1 MKSWYES
8 KAICLG
14 LATIV
19 TAVSRPWPVGAGWQ
33 QAVLAAVG
41 AANILL
47 ANADRQ
53 VGGEVAVPVSA

>member
-33 QAVLAAVG
+33 QAVLAAAGAESIFLRTQTDKSVG
-41 AANILL
+41 K
-47 ANADRQ
+47 
-53 VGGEVAVPVSA
+53 